1 MKSGIYSPTEKKF
14 RCSGQMNGF
23 RSLGKEK
30 PQIPHPKIVRALEN
44 PSITINEPCRVWLLA
59 MLYAILNLDWITIRQ
74 KMKISASLFQYK
86 LGNLA
91 RWKRL
96 FNVSRVFR
104 GSFCLKNIFLCSKLK
119 ILINS
124 FGEGDGMKV

>member
-1 MKSGIYSPTEKKF
+1 
-14 RCSGQMNGF
+14 MNGF

-74 KMKISASLFQYK
+74 KMKTLLPCSSISWETWPGGRGYLMFQ
-86 LGNLA
+86 GFSEA
-91 RWKRL
+91 H
-96 FNVSRVFR
+96 FV
-104 GSFCLKNIFLCSKLK
+104 LK
-119 ILINS
+119 IS
-124 FGEGDGMKV
+124 FFVPY